1 MKHRSAQ
8 RPLLYLLVWI
18 GDCGLSLFIFTVTRH
33 LAEQDGNFIS
43 LGIFGSCL
51 SLTVALCAA
60 LFGHFADRLDR
71 RRMIAAGSLLM
82 GVSFGIGLWSLE
94 VPWIYLQ
101 AVLMGLA
108 SALIIPPVIALL
120 SAGSDGDVNR
130 PRPTRTLI
138 FFCLSWNL
146 GMVSGQF
153 FGGFLF
159 VLGATVSIKVCLVL
173 AVCHFALN
181 LFSSVREKNGLPSLD
196 QGNEATPSTEPQ
208 HPMHEVPV
216 TRRKMFAIFGWIAN
230 IAGSSSMGLIIFVL
244 PQLMTTLEISAPIH
258 GSMLMS
264 SRFLVIATYFGLHF
278 SRFWHFRLLPG
289 LCAQTVAMVGLL
301 IITVA
306 GDVPLLTLGV
316 VLIGVMMGY
325 NYFSGIFYAITGFG
339 NRRGFASGMHEGT
352 LAMGFLIGSLGGG
365 FIGSIYGVRAPFA
378 VGMGM
383 IGLAMALETLGYI
396 WFGRLRARDKHASA

>member
-1 MKHRSAQ
+1 MKHRSAH

-120 SAGSDGDVNR
+120 SAGSAGDVNR

-153 FGGFLF
+153 FGGFLL
-159 VLGATVSIKVCLVL
+159 VLGATVSNKV
-173 AVCHFALN
+173 
-181 LFSSVREKNGLPSLD
+181 
-196 QGNEATPSTEPQ
+196 
-208 HPMHEVPV
+208 
-216 TRRKMFAIFGWIAN
+216 
-230 IAGSSSMGLIIFVL
+230 
-244 PQLMTTLEISAPIH
+244 
-258 GSMLMS
+258 
-264 SRFLVIATYFGLHF
+264 
-278 SRFWHFRLLPG
+278 
-289 LCAQTVAMVGLL
+289 
-301 IITVA
+301 
-306 GDVPLLTLGV
+306 
-316 VLIGVMMGY
+316 
-325 NYFSGIFYAITGFG
+325 
-339 NRRGFASGMHEGT
+339 
-352 LAMGFLIGSLGGG
+352 
-365 FIGSIYGVRAPFA
+365 
-378 VGMGM
+378 
-383 IGLAMALETLGYI
+383 
-396 WFGRLRARDKHASA
+396 